1 MSDLNQTP
9 AGERVRI
16 AFFGR
21 RNAGK
26 SSLLNAIAGQP
37 GSIVSD
43 VPGTTADPVRKAME
57 LLPLGPVVI
66 IDTPGLDDEG
76 ELGEKRIR
84 RARRMLDQTDIAVL
98 VVDASRGLSDL
109 DRELL
114 DLFRAKKLP
123 YVVVWNK
130 ADTLTDRPALDE
142 DSIYVSAATGE
153 NVNALKEKLGAF
165 AKRLQS
171 DKKVLAD
178 KLESGSVVV
187 LVMPIDE
194 AAPKGRVILP
204 QQQVLRDVLDAR
216 CTAVCC
222 QDTELAD
229 TIASLREPPEL
240 VVTDSQV
247 FGKVAKLVPT
257 DVPLTSFSILFARY
271 RGDLAELVRGAAK
284 LNHLRD
290 GDRVL
295 ISEGCSHHR
304 QCSDIGTVKMP
315 GWIEDFTGVKP
326 SYSFTSGG
334 EYPEDLT
341 QYALIVHCGGC
352 VLNPAEMQNRIR
364 RAVESGVPIVNYG
377 IAIAHMHG
385 ILRRSLEI
393 FPEIRSLL
401 DR

>member
-1 MSDLNQTP
+1 MSLNDT
-9 AGERVRI
+9 ASADRI
-16 AFFGR
+16 HIGFYGM

-26 SSLLNAIAGQP
+26 SSVVNRVTGQEL
-37 GSIVSD
+37 SVVSD
-43 VPGTTADPVRKAME
+43 VKGTTTDPVKKAME

-76 ELGEKRIR
+76 ELGEKRIQ
-84 RARRMLDQTDIAVL
+84 RARRMLAQTDIAVL
-98 VVDASRGLSDL
+98 VVDAALGLSAL

-123 YVVVWNK
+123 FVVAWNK

-142 DSIYVSAATGE
+142 ASIYVSAATGE
-153 NVNALKEKLGAF
+153 NIHALKEKLGAF
-165 AKRLQS
+165 AKNLQT

-178 KLESGSVVV
+178 KLDPGSVVV

-204 QQQVLRDVLDAR
+204 QQQVLRDVLDAH

-229 TIASLREPPEL
+229 TLAALKEAPAL

-257 DVPLTSFSILFARY
+257 CVPLTSFSILFARY

-284 LNHLRD
+284 LEQLRD

-295 ISEGCSHHR
+295 
-304 QCSDIGTVKMP
+304 
-315 GWIEDFTGVKP
+315 
-326 SYSFTSGG
+326 
-334 EYPEDLT
+334 
-341 QYALIVHCGGC
+341 
-352 VLNPAEMQNRIR
+352 
-364 RAVESGVPIVNYG
+364 
-377 IAIAHMHG
+377 
-385 ILRRSLEI
+385 
-393 FPEIRSLL
+393 
-401 DR
+401 

>member
-1 MSDLNQTP
+1 MSLNDT
-9 AGERVRI
+9 ASAERI
-16 AFFGR
+16 HIGFYGM

-26 SSLLNAIAGQP
+26 SSVVNRVTGQEL
-37 GSIVSD
+37 SVVSD
-43 VPGTTADPVRKAME
+43 VKGTTTDPVKKAME

-76 ELGEKRIR
+76 ELGEKRIQ
-84 RARRMLDQTDIAVL
+84 RARRMLAQTDIAVL
-98 VVDASRGLSDL
+98 VVDAALGLSAL

-123 YVVVWNK
+123 FVVAWNK

-142 DSIYVSAATGE
+142 ASIYVSAATGE
-153 NVNALKEKLGAF
+153 NIHALKEKLGAF
-165 AKRLQS
+165 AKSLQT

-178 KLESGSVVV
+178 KLDPGSVVV

-229 TIASLREPPEL
+229 MLAALKEAPAL

-257 DVPLTSFSILFARY
+257 CVPLTSFSILFARY

-284 LNHLRD
+284 LEQLRD

-304 QCSDIGTVKMP
+304 QCNDIGTVKMP
-315 GWIEDFTGVKP
+315 GWIEGFTGVKP
-326 SYSFTSGG
+326 VYSFTSGG
-334 EYPEDLT
+334 EYPDDLT
-341 QYALIVHCGGC
+341 QYALVVHCGGC
-352 VLNPAEMQNRIR
+352 VLNPAEMKSRIR
-364 RAVESGVPIVNYG
+364 KAVEAGVPIVNYG

-401 DR
+401 DD